1 MQGIRNVICVLYVS
15 REGTK
20 VFDWALCDLRRES
33 WNGFRALFPFVL
45 TPSPSNVYHLA
56 GQAQEDLKTS
66 IFILRY
72 WQLSIFSEYTFVQD
86 VLAVPISV
94 CKLRPQVPF
103 LTIKIQNRRLL
114 DWFREGKMPTSTHKV
129 QGFFSRILLSQ
140 LLR

>member
-56 GQAQEDLKTS
+56 G
-66 IFILRY
+66 
-72 WQLSIFSEYTFVQD
+72 
-86 VLAVPISV
+86 
-94 CKLRPQVPF
+94 
-103 LTIKIQNRRLL
+103 
-114 DWFREGKMPTSTHKV
+114 
-129 QGFFSRILLSQ
+129 
-140 LLR
+140 